1 MREPEEEIRSRMEKA
16 VKNHGLEKLM
26 NRSIF
31 KLSGGEKQ
39 KIACAGVPVME
50 PEVFVPDEPSSNLD
64 AASILELREIHVL
77 QMLLRTG
84 ETLRG
89 N

>member
-1 MREPEEEIRSRMEKA
+1 
-16 VKNHGLEKLM
+16 
-26 NRSIF
+26 
-31 KLSGGEKQ
+31 
-39 KIACAGVPVME
+39 ME
-50 PEVFVPDEPSSNLD
+50 PEVFGLDEPSSNLD